1 MSSRAKKKQAARG
14 EASVKEHIEFL
25 RASTPDAY
33 FKTKAKIM
41 ENLCRNGITPD
52 DLKAEFQRGR
62 EVGSREAYDSVG
74 MIYTCAM
81 LEALNSMYGFGRK
94 RLVAIMDHMNE
105 FMTRTL
111 TSRDAMQEVYDKI
124 GVNFFKDDPF
134 HPLQFKD

>member
-1 MSSRAKKKQAARG
+1 MSSRAKKKQAART
-14 EASVKEHIEFL
+14 ERSVKYENAYL
-25 RASTPDAY
+25 RASEPEAY
-33 FKTKAKIM
+33 FKAKTRAIDA
-41 ENLCRNGITPD
+41 LSANGITPM
-52 DLKAEFQRGR
+52 DLQAEYKRGFDAGSHDAFDN
-62 EVGSREAYDSVG
+62 VGI
-74 MIYTCAM
+74 IYTCAM
-81 LEALNSMYGFGRK
+81 IEALNSMYGFGKK